1 MRSRLIIAAAAVVL
15 LPALATPATG
25 APAAA
30 EPGPWTGKATSKD
43 RSFKYGKVT
52 FRVRGSTIRNLKI
65 QAVTV
70 SGCGGLKDVVVPRL
84 RIRGTRFSGAY
95 EPVPGVDDTIIVRG
109 RISGG
114 RATGTFTEGPTCV
127 GEGRFTARAR

>member
-1 MRSRLIIAAAAVVL
+1 MRSRPFIAAAAVVL
-15 LPALATPATG
+15 LPALAAPATG

-30 EPGPWTGKATSKD
+30 KPGKWSGQATSKD

-52 FRVRGSTIRNLKI
+52 FRVRGNTIRNLKI
-65 QAVTV
+65 AAVTV
-70 SGCGGLKDVVVPRL
+70 SGCGGFKDVVVPRL
-84 RIRGTRFSGAY
+84 RIRGTRFAGSY

-114 RATGTFTEGPTCV
+114 KATGTFSEGPTCV